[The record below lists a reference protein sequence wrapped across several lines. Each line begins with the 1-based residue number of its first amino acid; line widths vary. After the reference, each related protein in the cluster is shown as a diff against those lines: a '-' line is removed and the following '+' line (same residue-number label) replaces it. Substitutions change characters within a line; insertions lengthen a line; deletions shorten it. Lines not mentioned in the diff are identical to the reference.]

1 MRSVQC
7 EAIVFG
13 GGFSGTLL
21 ATLLARQGTDVV
33 VLERQQH
40 PRFAIGESSTPLANQ
55 TLRDL
60 ASTYDLP
67 ELEAISRFGIWRETY
82 PDVTCGLKRGFA
94 YFRHRPGQPFHS
106 RNRENEL
113 LVAASRKD
121 AIGDTH
127 WLRAEVDHWF
137 ARLARQ
143 AGVQVIE
150 GWQPRRLEQEK
161 GIWIAEGLAL
171 EGPLCV
177 RTRGWIFDA
186 TGPAA
191 YVARTAGSRVTSH
204 GFRTATRSVYTH
216 VRDLPPWEHQLQEA
230 SVSTLEYPFRADDAA
245 VHHLI
250 EEGWIWQLPF
260 VDGRVSVGWV
270 QPWKPS
276 NHGATV
282 KALVDQEWLARYPTL
297 HAWLGQAK
305 LAKTPG
311 AWISTGR
318 LQRRLT
324 HLFGNGWVALP
335 HTYAFVDPFYSMGIA
350 WSLFGIRRLARWWN
364 EDASTSRS
372 LEALALY
379 AGQLERES
387 RHLDHLIAMA
397 YRAMPSPT
405 LFHAA
410 TMVYFAAATQAE
422 RSGSASAPG
431 FLAAED
437 AAFSCTVDE
446 IGAAIDQAARNGD
459 SSVHRETAAWIEQ
472 RLAPFNQV
480 GLFHPREPHLYWE
493 TAAPDTSQG

>member
-1 MRSVQC
+1 MRSVEC

-60 ASTYDLP
+60 ASTYDLR
-67 ELEAISRFGIWRETY
+67 ELEAISRFGTWRETY
-82 PDVTCGLKRGFA
+82 PDITCGLKRGFA
-94 YFRHRPGQPFHS
+94 YFRHHPGQPFHS
-106 RNRENEL
+106 PDRENEL
-113 LVAASRKD
+113 LVAASRED

-127 WLRAEVDHWF
+127 WLRADVDDWF

-150 GWQPRRLEQEK
+150 GWQPRRLQREK
-161 GIWIAEGLAL
+161 GTWTAEGLVS
-171 EGPLCV
+171 EVPLCV

-191 YVARTAGSRVTSH
+191 YVARTAGSQATSH

-216 VRDLPPWEHQLQEA
+216 VRDLPRWEHLLQEA
-230 SVSTLEYPFRADDAA
+230 GVSTLEYPFRADDAA

-260 VDGRVSVGWV
+260 VDGRVSIGWV
-270 QPWKPS
+270 HPCKPS
-276 NHGATV
+276 NDKATV
-282 KALVDQEWLARYPTL
+282 KALDKQDWLARYPTL
-297 HAWLGQAK
+297 HAWLGQAN
-305 LAKTPG
+305 LAETPDE
-311 AWISTGR
+311 WISTGR

-324 HLFGNGWVALP
+324 RLFGDGWVALP

-387 RHLDHLIAMA
+387 RHLDRLIAMA

-422 RSGSASAPG
+422 RSDSASSPG

-437 AAFSCTVDE
+437 PAFSCAVEE
-446 IGAAIDQAARNGD
+446 ISTAIDGAARTGGLPADA
-459 SSVHRETAAWIEQ
+459 ETATWIEQ

-480 GLFHPREPHLYWE
+480 GLFRPREPHLYWE
-493 TAAPDTSQG
+493 TAAPDTTNG